1 MWAIYV
7 GHLWL
12 RGQDPLTMQAKHVRR
27 WCSLSCCLSF
37 SVVSFVKLPH
47 RIVHFHLSEELR
59 IFEIRPIFA
68 LRVCLGEAPACICLR
83 PGEISIL
90 PQH

>member
-1 MWAIYV
+1 M

-12 RGQDPLTMQAKHVRR
+12 RGQDPLTMQAKHVRL
-27 WCSLSCCLSF
+27 WCPLSSCLSF
-37 SVVSFVKLPH
+37 SVVSFITLFQLM
-47 RIVHFHLSEELR
+47 VHFHLSEELR